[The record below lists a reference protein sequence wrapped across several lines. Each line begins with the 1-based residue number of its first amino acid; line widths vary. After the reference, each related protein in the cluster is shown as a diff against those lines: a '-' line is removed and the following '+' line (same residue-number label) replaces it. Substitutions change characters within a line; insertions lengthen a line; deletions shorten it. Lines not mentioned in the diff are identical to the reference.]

1 MDLQRTAEAV
11 TALGEAHKESVSL
24 LQNLASAVT
33 SQCTSIKSANTALEK
48 QKILE
53 KKAAEK
59 EVERQRKVAKGW
71 AWAAAIG

>member
-1 MDLQRTAEAV
+1 
-11 TALGEAHKESVSL
+11 
-24 LQNLASAVT
+24 VT